1 MTPPAAALPP
11 LPVALPLLAAAV
23 IAGLRQWLS
32 RAAADT
38 LAIAAAGV
46 NLLLCAFLLRHSLD
60 NTIVYWF
67 GGWYPRGHQAVGI
80 SFVID
85 PASAGLATLASLLAF
100 LALVFSWRFVDAGA
114 NHYHPLMLV
123 FLAAMC
129 GFALTGDLFN
139 MFVFFELMSTAAF
152 ALCGLKSQ
160 EPAPLQ
166 GAFNFA
172 VTNTIAAFMVLTGI
186 AMLYSV
192 TGALNMA
199 QIGSTLGTTL
209 GTTLGSPAGG
219 RHDPVVL
226 FAATLLTCG
235 FLIKGAIVPF
245 HFWLPD
251 AHAVAPTSV
260 CVLFSGL
267 MVELGL
273 YAVLRLHTVVFGG
286 ALIAHSGRLRA
297 ILLALGLGTVL
308 LGGIMSY
315 AEHHLKRMLAFSTI
329 SHAGLML
336 ITLALHSPL
345 AVAAFLTYLLA
356 HALVKSSLFFC
367 SGILLQSLRTI
378 SEPKLFGRGRPYPF
392 AALLWFASA
401 AGLAGAPPFLTM
413 AGESLSSHAAD
424 PFGLDWLFLA
434 FIVSGVLTGGAVLR
448 SGLHI
453 FLGWGDSAISD
464 AAAEVDELPETRA
477 EDQRIFP
484 YHYAPA
490 AVCVLGASVLG
501 FLPGLRAGVLL
512 AAGRMADG
520 SAYVQTVYTGRN
532 AAVAPVLWPAD
543 WFAASAAHGLLAV
556 TLAFFLALTSVFRLR
571 LPRALRVGAFLEGP
585 LKPLRVLQSGDA
597 GDYVLWITIGAA
609 VVGAAFLFSLK

>member
-1 MTPPAAALPP
+1 MSLASALPP
-11 LPVALPLLAAAV
+11 LPVAIPLLTAAF

-38 LAIAAAGV
+38 ISIVAAGV
-46 NLLLCAFLLRHSLD
+46 NLVVCALLLSHSLD
-60 NTIVYWF
+60 QTIVYWF
-67 GGWYPRGHQAVGI
+67 GGWYPRGHQVIGI

-85 PASAGLATLASLLAF
+85 PAAAGLATLTSLLTF
-100 LALVFSWRFVDAGA
+100 LALLFSWRFIDAGD

-172 VTNTIAAFMVLTGI
+172 ITNTIAAFMVLTGI
-186 AMLYSV
+186 ALLYSV

-199 QIGSTLGTTL
+199 QIGSTLGT
-209 GTTLGSPAGG
+209 
-219 RHDPVVL
+219 RHDGLVL

-235 FLIKGAIVPF
+235 FFIKGAIVPF

-286 ALIAHSGRLRA
+286 AFAAHPGRLRA
-297 ILLALGLGTVL
+297 ILLMLGLATVL
-308 LGGIMSY
+308 LGGIMCY
-315 AEHHLKRMLAFSTI
+315 AEHHLKRMLAFSTV

-336 ITLALHSPL
+336 IVLALHSPL
-345 AVAAFLTYLLA
+345 AVAALLVYLLA

-367 SGILLQSLRTI
+367 SGMLLQNLRTI
-378 SEPKLFGRGRPYPF
+378 SEPKLFGRGRTLRLT
-392 AALLWFASA
+392 AVLWFAAA

-413 AGESLSSHAAD
+413 AGEALSSRAAE
-424 PFGLDWLFLA
+424 PLGLHWLFVA
-434 FIVSGVLTGGAVLR
+434 FIVGGVFTGGAALR
-448 SGLHI
+448 AGMHI
-453 FLGWGDSAISD
+453 FFGWGSPAISD
-464 AAAEVDELPETRA
+464 SAAEVDELPETRP
-477 EDQRIFP
+477 EDARLFW
-484 YHYAPA
+484 YHYTPP
-490 AVCVLGASVLG
+490 AVCVFGALALTFS
-501 FLPGLRAGVLL
+501 PALRAGMLL
-512 AAGRMADG
+512 AGSRLANG
-520 SAYVQTVYTGRN
+520 SAYV
-532 AAVAPVLWPAD
+532 AAVYSGHTAPVSSVAWPGN
-543 WFAASAAHGLLAV
+543 WVAAAAMHGVVTLILALLLA
-556 TLAFFLALTSVFRLR
+556 FTSVFRLR
-571 LPRALRVGAFLEGP
+571 LPRALRLGAFLEGP
-585 LKPLRVLQSGDA
+585 LAPLRTLQSGHS
-597 GDYVLWITIGAA
+597 GDYVLWITTGAA
-609 VVGAAFLFSLK
+609 LIGAAFLILLQ